1 MSISATI
8 HAAMQEEIPNS
19 HGGCNACGR
28 IGLPILLL
36 REAYAPRPDAGHLFR
51 WASDSEITYHPMHT
65 DQLRLLRQGYVYV
78 LLDQATWQAYAVAAD
93 ATLQRFPVSQMPLG
107 PPRPLPKWCAT
118 AGHDVIASFI
128 NIDTSLYR
136 TAWVAF
142 ANDPWP
148 RTVLDRYRK
157 GIAQSDPA
165 TLARFVEVDLHRA
178 RNDPASLG
186 IAMTDSFRF
195 GMEGVLEFSTFSSA
209 RFTSAHGFYSRL
221 GRWSETHN
229 YLRTVIAREQLPNGV
244 LALTLPD
251 PVGMV
256 VELNAQRTGWV
267 QAMQAWRAQP
277 QRHFEYFTSQ
287 ALLGIQQLHAATAA
301 AKGAEAAEREARQV
315 EQWNDSPVG
324 IKAHLPPV
332 DIARQT
338 RRNTARNQEQAR
350 DRLQARYDESARAA
364 FQAGYDRELNH
375 WQSMIDQVGQLYAL
389 HYAQPAFHQIGR
401 FDYDAADPVS
411 VEYFIQMMADCLA
424 GGPSELMPE
433 EGQPLG
439 MTQLVWQHLLEDEH
453 SLLYQALMA
462 RNQTLL
468 QHVIG
473 GLAGDDFGKVYDII
487 KAIAG
492 TPEGQL
498 LMVKPLQDA
507 IGQLLAATTSAGNTL
522 AQHLSERS
530 RTLVGH
536 VHRAAF
542 ALYAGQHV
550 TPLRVSLTVGE
561 YLSVLDEALQI
572 RTDAFLQQVDQ
583 QFRDPVGRKVRAMVL
598 SGAINI
604 AAVGN
609 RNQMIDVVLWTFEGA
624 EQLQARLVQ
633 LKTSTAEGF
642 GALVRNVAIGAASVK
657 AQVSAGLQIS
667 SMAAQSV
674 ASDAM
679 RSLRD
684 AATGTGSVGLLLAL
698 GGLWFQ
704 QDSLRRNYRAL
715 QQTHQHNPEAQA
727 AVWSSSLGVLGASV
741 EAAGLVV
748 AQVFARTQRP
758 GQILTAGLGISIAR
772 YGGGIAAMAG
782 VMDAVQYWNAGLR
795 TGREGDELASLSY
808 KHAAAAS
815 VLSAGAGIVSAVLK
829 TSLLI
834 ALGTVVL
841 LGLAAY
847 ALAINAKD
855 HESSLLEL
863 WTRHSKWGKPEGH
876 RRWIEDKD
884 LDNAVSAFNAAV
896 IGLHAYVSIETRFH
910 SSHTANTPYS
920 AGGMLNDGNAVAAGF
935 YLDVDLSLPNP
946 TSELTQYEWHLVII
960 PSRVGQ
966 PCCIAAY
973 NSDTGRIE
981 YNSRASEG
989 VLAEPAS
996 LDKHFIFKALDRTI
1010 RITGS
1015 LPLLD
1020 NHNIEGIE
1028 LTLAYWPNRH
1038 DKSNHAK
1045 VITLENKIDST
1056 WSIF

>member
-157 GIAQSDPA
+157 AIAQSDPA

-251 PVGMV
+251 TVGMV

-301 AKGAEAAEREARQV
+301 AQGAEAAERKARQV

-389 HYAQPAFHQIGR
+389 HYAQPAFHQIAR

-411 VEYFIQMMADCLA
+411 VEYFIQMIADCLA

-439 MTQLVWQHLLEDEH
+439 MTQLVWQQLLEDEH

-498 LMVKPLQDA
+498 LMVKPLRDA

-667 SMAAQSV
+667 SVAAQSV

-795 TGREGDELASLSY
+795 TGREGDESANFLY
-808 KHAAAAS
+808 KGAAWVS
-815 VLSAGAGIVSAVLK
+815 VASAGFGIAFLGAS
-829 TSLLI
+829 LI
-834 ALGTVVL
+834 ALGFIVF

-847 ALAINAKD
+847 TLATIANN

-863 WTRHSKWGKPEGH
+863 WARHSRWGKPEGH
-876 RRWIEDKD
+876 RRWIDEQD
-884 LDNAVSAFNAAV
+884 LSNAVSAFNAAV
-896 IGLHAYVSIETRFH
+896 IGLHAYVSIRTRFQ
-910 SSHTANTPYS
+910 SSHTAQTPHS
-920 AGGMLNDGNAVAAGF
+920 VGALLNDGNSVATGF
-935 YLDVDLSLPNP
+935 YLDVDLRLPSA
-946 TSELTQYEWHLVII
+946 TSELTKYEWHLAII
-960 PSRVGQ
+960 PAGVDRQ
-966 PCCIAAY
+966 RCTAAY
-973 NSDTGRIE
+973 SSDTGKIE
-981 YNSRASEG
+981 HIPSDLGG
-989 VLAEPAS
+989 VLADLGS
-996 LDKHFIFKALDRTI
+996 LEKYFTLKSLDRTI
-1010 RITGS
+1010 HITGS

-1020 NHNIEGIE
+1020 NHNIEKVE
-1028 LTLAYWPNRH
+1028 LTLAYWPNRN
-1038 DKSNHAK
+1038 DKSSHAK
-1045 VITLENKIDST
+1045 VVIIENIMNSV

>member
-157 GIAQSDPA
+157 AIAQSDPA

-301 AKGAEAAEREARQV
+301 AHGAEAAERKARQV

-389 HYAQPAFHQIGR
+389 HYAQPAFHQIAR

-411 VEYFIQMMADCLA
+411 VEYFIQMIADCLA

-498 LMVKPLQDA
+498 LMVKPLRDA

-667 SMAAQSV
+667 SVAAQSV

-704 QDSLRRNYRAL
+704 QDSLRRNYQAL

-795 TGREGDELASLSY
+795 TGREGDESANFLY
-808 KHAAAAS
+808 KGAAWVS
-815 VLSAGAGIVSAVLK
+815 VASAGFGIAFLGAS
-829 TSLLI
+829 LI
-834 ALGTVVL
+834 ALGFIVF

-847 ALAINAKD
+847 TLATIANN

-863 WTRHSKWGKPEGH
+863 WARHSRWGKPEGH
-876 RRWIEDKD
+876 RRWIDEQD
-884 LDNAVSAFNAAV
+884 LSNAVSAFNAAV
-896 IGLHAYVSIETRFH
+896 IGLHAYVSIRTRFQ
-910 SSHTANTPYS
+910 SSHTAQTPHS
-920 AGGMLNDGNAVAAGF
+920 VGALLNDGNSVATGF
-935 YLDVDLSLPNP
+935 YLDVDLRLPSA
-946 TSELTQYEWHLVII
+946 TSELTKYEWHLAII
-960 PSRVGQ
+960 PAGVDRQ
-966 PCCIAAY
+966 RCTAAY
-973 NSDTGRIE
+973 SSDTGKIE
-981 YNSRASEG
+981 HIPSDLGG
-989 VLAEPAS
+989 VLADLGS
-996 LDKHFIFKALDRTI
+996 LEKYFTLKSLDRTI
-1010 RITGS
+1010 HITGS

-1020 NHNIEGIE
+1020 NHNIEKVE
-1028 LTLAYWPNRH
+1028 LTLDYWPNRN
-1038 DKSNHAK
+1038 DKSSHAK
-1045 VITLENKIDST
+1045 VVIIENIMNSV

>member
-128 NIDTSLYR
+128 NLDTSLYR

-301 AKGAEAAEREARQV
+301 AQGAEAAEHEARQV

-411 VEYFIQMMADCLA
+411 VEYFIQMIADCLA

-468 QHVIG
+468 QRVIG
-473 GLAGDDFGKVYDII
+473 GLSGDDFGKVYDII
-487 KAIAG
+487 KGIAG

-572 RTDAFLQQVDQ
+572 RTDAFMQQVDQ

-609 RNQMIDVVLWTFEGA
+609 RNQMIDVVLWTFESA

-684 AATGTGSVGLLLAL
+684 AAAGTGSVGLLLAL

-704 QDSLRRNYRAL
+704 QESLRRNYRAL

-727 AVWSSSLGVLGASV
+727 AVWSSSLGLLGASV

-748 AQVFARTQRP
+748 AQVFARTQHP

-795 TGREGDELASLSY
+795 TGREGDESANFLY
-808 KHAAAAS
+808 KGAAWVS
-815 VLSAGAGIVSAVLK
+815 VASAGFGIAFLGAS
-829 TSLLI
+829 LI
-834 ALGTVVL
+834 ALGFIVF

-847 ALAINAKD
+847 TLATIANN

-863 WTRHSKWGKPEGH
+863 WARHSKWGKPEGH
-876 RRWIEDKD
+876 RRWIDEQD
-884 LDNAVSAFNAAV
+884 LSNAVSAFNAAV
-896 IGLHAYVSIETRFH
+896 IGLHAYVSIRTRFQ
-910 SSHTANTPYS
+910 SSHTAQTPHS
-920 AGGMLNDGNAVAAGF
+920 AGALLNDGNSVATGF
-935 YLDVDLSLPNP
+935 YLDVDLRLPSA
-946 TSELTQYEWHLVII
+946 TSELTKYEWHLAII
-960 PSRVGQ
+960 PAGIDRQ
-966 PCCIAAY
+966 RCIAAY
-973 NSDTGRIE
+973 SSDTGKIE
-981 YNSRASEG
+981 QIPSDLGG
-989 VLAEPAS
+989 VLADSAS
-996 LDKHFIFKALDRTI
+996 LDKYFTLKSLERTI
-1010 RITGS
+1010 HITGS

-1020 NHNIEGIE
+1020 NHNIEKVE
-1028 LTLAYWPNRH
+1028 LTLAYWPNRN
-1038 DKSNHAK
+1038 DKSSYAK
-1045 VITLENKIDST
+1045 VVIIENKMNSA

>member
-1 MSISATI
+1 
-8 HAAMQEEIPNS
+8 MQEEIPNS

-157 GIAQSDPA
+157 AIAQSDPA

-301 AKGAEAAEREARQV
+301 AQGAEAAERKARQV

-389 HYAQPAFHQIGR
+389 HYAQPAFHQIAR

-411 VEYFIQMMADCLA
+411 VEYFIQMIADCLA

-439 MTQLVWQHLLEDEH
+439 MTQLVWQQLLEDEH

-498 LMVKPLQDA
+498 LMVKPLRDA

-667 SMAAQSV
+667 SVAAQSV

-795 TGREGDELASLSY
+795 TGREGDESANFLY
-808 KHAAAAS
+808 KGAAWVS
-815 VLSAGAGIVSAVLK
+815 VASAGFGIAFLGAS
-829 TSLLI
+829 LI
-834 ALGTVVL
+834 ALGFIVF

-847 ALAINAKD
+847 TLATIANN

-863 WTRHSKWGKPEGH
+863 WARHSRWGKPEGH
-876 RRWIEDKD
+876 RRWIDEQD
-884 LDNAVSAFNAAV
+884 LSNAVSAFNAAV
-896 IGLHAYVSIETRFH
+896 IGLHAYVSIRTRFQ
-910 SSHTANTPYS
+910 SSHTAQTPHS
-920 AGGMLNDGNAVAAGF
+920 VGALLNDGNSVATGF
-935 YLDVDLSLPNP
+935 YLDVDLRLPSA
-946 TSELTQYEWHLVII
+946 TSELTKYEWHLAII
-960 PSRVGQ
+960 PAGVDRQ
-966 PCCIAAY
+966 RCTAAY
-973 NSDTGRIE
+973 SSDTGKIE
-981 YNSRASEG
+981 HIPSDLGG
-989 VLAEPAS
+989 VLADLGS
-996 LDKHFIFKALDRTI
+996 LEKYFTLKSLDRTI
-1010 RITGS
+1010 HITGS

-1020 NHNIEGIE
+1020 NHNIEKVE
-1028 LTLAYWPNRH
+1028 LTLAYWPNRN
-1038 DKSNHAK
+1038 DKSSHAK
-1045 VITLENKIDST
+1045 VVIIENIMNSV

>member
-157 GIAQSDPA
+157 AIAQSDPA

-301 AKGAEAAEREARQV
+301 AQGAEAAERKARQV

-411 VEYFIQMMADCLA
+411 VEYFIQMIADCLA

-439 MTQLVWQHLLEDEH
+439 MTQLVWQQLLEDEH

-498 LMVKPLQDA
+498 LMVKPLRDA

-609 RNQMIDVVLWTFEGA
+609 RNQMIDVVLWTFESA

-667 SMAAQSV
+667 SVAAQSV

-795 TGREGDELASLSY
+795 TGREGDESANFLY
-808 KHAAAAS
+808 KGAAWVS
-815 VLSAGAGIVSAVLK
+815 VASAGFGIAFLGAS
-829 TSLLI
+829 LI
-834 ALGTVVL
+834 ALGFIVF

-847 ALAINAKD
+847 TLATIANN

-863 WTRHSKWGKPEGH
+863 WARHSKWGKPEGH
-876 RRWIEDKD
+876 RRWIDEQD
-884 LDNAVSAFNAAV
+884 LSNAVSAFNAAV
-896 IGLHAYVSIETRFH
+896 IGLHAYVSIRTRFQ
-910 SSHTANTPYS
+910 SSHTAQTPHS
-920 AGGMLNDGNAVAAGF
+920 VGALLNDGNSVATGF
-935 YLDVDLSLPNP
+935 YLDVDLRLPSA
-946 TSELTQYEWHLVII
+946 TSELTKYEWHLAII
-960 PSRVGQ
+960 PAGVDRQ
-966 PCCIAAY
+966 RCIAAY
-973 NSDTGRIE
+973 SSDTGKIE
-981 YNSRASEG
+981 HIPSDLGG
-989 VLAEPAS
+989 VLADLGS
-996 LDKHFIFKALDRTI
+996 LEKYFTLKSLDRTI
-1010 RITGS
+1010 HITGS

-1020 NHNIEGIE
+1020 NHNIEKVE
-1028 LTLAYWPNRH
+1028 LTLAYWPNRN
-1038 DKSNHAK
+1038 DKSSYAK
-1045 VITLENKIDST
+1045 VVIIENIMNSV

>member
-93 ATLQRFPVSQMPLG
+93 ATLQRFPVSQMLLG

-157 GIAQSDPA
+157 AIAQSDPA

-301 AKGAEAAEREARQV
+301 AQGAEAAERKARQV

-389 HYAQPAFHQIGR
+389 HYAQPAFHQIAR

-411 VEYFIQMMADCLA
+411 VEYFIQMIADCLA

-439 MTQLVWQHLLEDEH
+439 MTQLVWQQLLEDEH

-498 LMVKPLQDA
+498 LMVKPLRDA

-667 SMAAQSV
+667 SVAAQSV

-795 TGREGDELASLSY
+795 TGREGDESANFLY
-808 KHAAAAS
+808 KGAAWVS
-815 VLSAGAGIVSAVLK
+815 VASAGFGIAFLGAS
-829 TSLLI
+829 LI
-834 ALGTVVL
+834 ALGFIVF

-847 ALAINAKD
+847 TLATIANN

-863 WTRHSKWGKPEGH
+863 WARHSRWGKPEGH
-876 RRWIEDKD
+876 RRWIDEQD
-884 LDNAVSAFNAAV
+884 LSNAVSAFNAAV
-896 IGLHAYVSIETRFH
+896 IGLHAYVSIRTRFQ
-910 SSHTANTPYS
+910 SSHTAQTPHS
-920 AGGMLNDGNAVAAGF
+920 VGALLNDGNSVATGF
-935 YLDVDLSLPNP
+935 YLDVDLRLPSA
-946 TSELTQYEWHLVII
+946 TSELTKYEWHLAII
-960 PSRVGQ
+960 PAGVDRQ
-966 PCCIAAY
+966 RCTAAY
-973 NSDTGRIE
+973 SSDTGKIE
-981 YNSRASEG
+981 HIPSDLGG
-989 VLAEPAS
+989 VLADLGS
-996 LDKHFIFKALDRTI
+996 LEKYFTLKSLDRTI
-1010 RITGS
+1010 HITGS

-1020 NHNIEGIE
+1020 NHNIEKVE
-1028 LTLAYWPNRH
+1028 LTLAYWPNRN
-1038 DKSNHAK
+1038 DKSSHAK
-1045 VITLENKIDST
+1045 VVIIENIMNSV

>member
-107 PPRPLPKWCAT
+107 PPRTLPKWCAT

-157 GIAQSDPA
+157 AIAQSDPA

-301 AKGAEAAEREARQV
+301 AQGAEAAERKARQV

-389 HYAQPAFHQIGR
+389 HYAQPAFHQIAR

-411 VEYFIQMMADCLA
+411 VEYFIQMIADCLA

-439 MTQLVWQHLLEDEH
+439 MTQLVWQQLLEDEH

-498 LMVKPLQDA
+498 LMVKPLRDA

-667 SMAAQSV
+667 SVAAQSV

-795 TGREGDELASLSY
+795 TGREGDESANFLY
-808 KHAAAAS
+808 KGAAWVS
-815 VLSAGAGIVSAVLK
+815 VASAGFGIAFLGAS
-829 TSLLI
+829 LI
-834 ALGTVVL
+834 ALGFIVF

-847 ALAINAKD
+847 TLATIANN

-863 WTRHSKWGKPEGH
+863 WARHSRWGKPEGH
-876 RRWIEDKD
+876 RRWIDEQD
-884 LDNAVSAFNAAV
+884 LSNAVSAFNAAV
-896 IGLHAYVSIETRFH
+896 IGLHAYVSIRTRFQ
-910 SSHTANTPYS
+910 SSHTAQTPHS
-920 AGGMLNDGNAVAAGF
+920 VGALLNDGNSVATGF
-935 YLDVDLSLPNP
+935 YLDVDLRLPSA
-946 TSELTQYEWHLVII
+946 TSELTKYEWHLAII
-960 PSRVGQ
+960 PAGVDRQ
-966 PCCIAAY
+966 RCTAAY
-973 NSDTGRIE
+973 SSDTGKIE
-981 YNSRASEG
+981 HIPSDLGG
-989 VLAEPAS
+989 VLADLGS
-996 LDKHFIFKALDRTI
+996 LEKYFTLKSLDRTI
-1010 RITGS
+1010 HITGS

-1020 NHNIEGIE
+1020 NHNIEKVE
-1028 LTLAYWPNRH
+1028 LTLAYWPNRN
-1038 DKSNHAK
+1038 DKSSHAK
-1045 VITLENKIDST
+1045 VVIIENIMNSV

>member
-157 GIAQSDPA
+157 AIAQSDPA

-301 AKGAEAAEREARQV
+301 AQGAEAAERKARQV

-389 HYAQPAFHQIGR
+389 HYAQPAFHQIAR

-411 VEYFIQMMADCLA
+411 VEYFIQMIADCLA

-439 MTQLVWQHLLEDEH
+439 MTQLVWQQLLEDEH

-498 LMVKPLQDA
+498 LMVKPLRDA

-667 SMAAQSV
+667 SVAAQSV

-741 EAAGLVV
+741 KAAGLVV

-795 TGREGDELASLSY
+795 TGREGDESANFLY
-808 KHAAAAS
+808 KGAAWVS
-815 VLSAGAGIVSAVLK
+815 VASAGFGIAFLGAS
-829 TSLLI
+829 LI
-834 ALGTVVL
+834 ALGFIVF

-847 ALAINAKD
+847 TLATIANN

-863 WTRHSKWGKPEGH
+863 WARHSRWGKPEGH
-876 RRWIEDKD
+876 RRWIDEQD
-884 LDNAVSAFNAAV
+884 LSNAVSAFNAAV
-896 IGLHAYVSIETRFH
+896 IGLHAYVSIRTRFQ
-910 SSHTANTPYS
+910 SSHTAQTPHS
-920 AGGMLNDGNAVAAGF
+920 VGALLNDGNSVATGF
-935 YLDVDLSLPNP
+935 YLDVDLRLPSA
-946 TSELTQYEWHLVII
+946 TSELTKYEWHLAII
-960 PSRVGQ
+960 PAGVDRQ
-966 PCCIAAY
+966 RCTAAY
-973 NSDTGRIE
+973 SSDTGKIE
-981 YNSRASEG
+981 HIPSDLGG
-989 VLAEPAS
+989 VLADLGS
-996 LDKHFIFKALDRTI
+996 LEKYFTLKSLDRTI
-1010 RITGS
+1010 HITGS

-1020 NHNIEGIE
+1020 NHNIEKVE
-1028 LTLAYWPNRH
+1028 LTLAYWPNRN
-1038 DKSNHAK
+1038 DKSSHAK
-1045 VITLENKIDST
+1045 VVIIENIMNSV

>member
-301 AKGAEAAEREARQV
+301 AQGAEAAEREARQV

-439 MTQLVWQHLLEDEH
+439 MTQLVWQQLLEDEH

-468 QHVIG
+468 QRVIG
-473 GLAGDDFGKVYDII
+473 GLSGDDFGKVYDII

-572 RTDAFLQQVDQ
+572 RTDAFMQQVDQ

-609 RNQMIDVVLWTFEGA
+609 RNQMIDVVLWTFESA

-748 AQVFARTQRP
+748 AQVFARTQHP

-772 YGGGIAAMAG
+772 YGGGIAAIAG

-795 TGREGDELASLSY
+795 TGREGDESANFLY
-808 KHAAAAS
+808 KGAAWVS
-815 VLSAGAGIVSAVLK
+815 VASAGFGIAFLGAS
-829 TSLLI
+829 LI
-834 ALGTVVL
+834 ALGFIVF

-847 ALAINAKD
+847 TLATIANN

-863 WTRHSKWGKPEGH
+863 WARHSKWGKPEGH
-876 RRWIEDKD
+876 RRWIDEQD
-884 LDNAVSAFNAAV
+884 LSNAVSAFNAAV
-896 IGLHAYVSIETRFH
+896 IGLHAYVSIRTRFQ
-910 SSHTANTPYS
+910 SSHTAQMPHS
-920 AGGMLNDGNAVAAGF
+920 AGALLNDGNSVATGF
-935 YLDVDLSLPNP
+935 YLDVDLRLPSA
-946 TSELTQYEWHLVII
+946 TSELTKYEWHLAII
-960 PSRVGQ
+960 PAGIDRQ
-966 PCCIAAY
+966 RCIAAY
-973 NSDTGRIE
+973 SSDTGKIE
-981 YNSRASEG
+981 HIPIDLGG
-989 VLAEPAS
+989 VLADSAS
-996 LDKHFIFKALDRTI
+996 LDKYFTLKSLERTI
-1010 RITGS
+1010 HITGS

-1020 NHNIEGIE
+1020 NHNIEKVE
-1028 LTLAYWPNRH
+1028 LTLAYWPNRN
-1038 DKSNHAK
+1038 DKSSYAK
-1045 VITLENKIDST
+1045 VVIIENKMNSA

>member
-157 GIAQSDPA
+157 AIAQSDPA

-287 ALLGIQQLHAATAA
+287 ALLGIQQLHAAAA
-301 AKGAEAAEREARQV
+301 AAQGAEAAERKARQV

-389 HYAQPAFHQIGR
+389 HYAQPAFHQIAR

-411 VEYFIQMMADCLA
+411 VEYFIQMIADCLA

-439 MTQLVWQHLLEDEH
+439 MTQLVWQQLLEDEH

-498 LMVKPLQDA
+498 LMVKPLRDA

-667 SMAAQSV
+667 SVAAQSV

-795 TGREGDELASLSY
+795 TGREGDESANFLY
-808 KHAAAAS
+808 KGAAWVS
-815 VLSAGAGIVSAVLK
+815 VASAGFGIAFLGAS
-829 TSLLI
+829 LI
-834 ALGTVVL
+834 ALGFIVF

-847 ALAINAKD
+847 TLATIANN

-863 WTRHSKWGKPEGH
+863 WARHSRWGKPEGH
-876 RRWIEDKD
+876 RRWIDEQD
-884 LDNAVSAFNAAV
+884 LSNAVSAFNAAV
-896 IGLHAYVSIETRFH
+896 IGLHAYVSIRTRFQ
-910 SSHTANTPYS
+910 SSHTAQTPHS
-920 AGGMLNDGNAVAAGF
+920 VGALLNDGNSVATGF
-935 YLDVDLSLPNP
+935 YLDVDLRLPSA
-946 TSELTQYEWHLVII
+946 TSELTKYEWHLAII
-960 PSRVGQ
+960 PAGVDRQ
-966 PCCIAAY
+966 RCTAAY
-973 NSDTGRIE
+973 SSDTGKIE
-981 YNSRASEG
+981 HIPSDLGG
-989 VLAEPAS
+989 VLADLGS
-996 LDKHFIFKALDRTI
+996 LEKYFTLKSLDRTI
-1010 RITGS
+1010 HITGS

-1020 NHNIEGIE
+1020 NHNIEKVE
-1028 LTLAYWPNRH
+1028 LTLAYWPNRN
-1038 DKSNHAK
+1038 DKSSHAK
-1045 VITLENKIDST
+1045 VVIIENIMNSV

>member
-157 GIAQSDPA
+157 AIAQSDPA

-301 AKGAEAAEREARQV
+301 AQGAEAAERKARQV

-389 HYAQPAFHQIGR
+389 HYAQPAFHQIAR

-411 VEYFIQMMADCLA
+411 VEYFIQMIADCLA

-439 MTQLVWQHLLEDEH
+439 MTQLVWQQLLEDEH

-498 LMVKPLQDA
+498 LMVKPLRDA

-667 SMAAQSV
+667 SVAAQSV

-795 TGREGDELASLSY
+795 TGREGDESANFLY
-808 KHAAAAS
+808 KGAAWVS
-815 VLSAGAGIVSAVLK
+815 VASAGFGIAFLGAS
-829 TSLLI
+829 LI
-834 ALGTVVL
+834 ALGFIVF

-847 ALAINAKD
+847 TLATIANN

-863 WTRHSKWGKPEGH
+863 WARHSRWGKPEGH
-876 RRWIEDKD
+876 RRWIDEQD
-884 LDNAVSAFNAAV
+884 LSNAVSAFNAAV
-896 IGLHAYVSIETRFH
+896 IGLHAYVSITTRFQ
-910 SSHTANTPYS
+910 SSHTAQTPHS
-920 AGGMLNDGNAVAAGF
+920 VGALLNDGNSVATGF
-935 YLDVDLSLPNP
+935 YLDVDLRLPSA
-946 TSELTQYEWHLVII
+946 TSELTKYEWHLAII
-960 PSRVGQ
+960 PAGVDRQ
-966 PCCIAAY
+966 RCTAAY
-973 NSDTGRIE
+973 SSDTGKIE
-981 YNSRASEG
+981 HIPSDLGG
-989 VLAEPAS
+989 VLADLGS
-996 LDKHFIFKALDRTI
+996 LEKYFTLKSLDRTI
-1010 RITGS
+1010 HITGS

-1020 NHNIEGIE
+1020 NHNIEKVE
-1028 LTLAYWPNRH
+1028 LTLAYWPNRN
-1038 DKSNHAK
+1038 DKSSHAK
-1045 VITLENKIDST
+1045 VVIIENIMNSV

>member
-157 GIAQSDPA
+157 AIAQSDPA

-301 AKGAEAAEREARQV
+301 AQGAEAAERKARQV

-389 HYAQPAFHQIGR
+389 HYAQPAFHQIAR

-411 VEYFIQMMADCLA
+411 VEYFIQMIADCLA

-439 MTQLVWQHLLEDEH
+439 MTQLVWQQLLEDEH

-498 LMVKPLQDA
+498 LMVKPLRDA

-667 SMAAQSV
+667 SVAAQSV

-795 TGREGDELASLSY
+795 TGREGDESANFLY
-808 KHAAAAS
+808 KGAAWVS
-815 VLSAGAGIVSAVLK
+815 VASAGFGIAFLGAS
-829 TSLLI
+829 LI
-834 ALGTVVL
+834 ALGFIVF

-847 ALAINAKD
+847 TLATIAND

-863 WTRHSKWGKPEGH
+863 WARHSRWGKPEGH
-876 RRWIEDKD
+876 RRWIDEQD
-884 LDNAVSAFNAAV
+884 LSNAVSAFNAAV
-896 IGLHAYVSIETRFH
+896 IGLHAYVSIRTRFQ
-910 SSHTANTPYS
+910 SSHTAQTPHS
-920 AGGMLNDGNAVAAGF
+920 VGALLNDGNSVATGF
-935 YLDVDLSLPNP
+935 YLDVDLRLPSA
-946 TSELTQYEWHLVII
+946 TSELTKYEWHLAII
-960 PSRVGQ
+960 PAGVDRQ
-966 PCCIAAY
+966 RCTAAY
-973 NSDTGRIE
+973 SSDTGKIE
-981 YNSRASEG
+981 HIPSDLGG
-989 VLAEPAS
+989 VLADLGS
-996 LDKHFIFKALDRTI
+996 LEKYFTLKSLDRTI
-1010 RITGS
+1010 HITGS

-1020 NHNIEGIE
+1020 NHNIEKVE
-1028 LTLAYWPNRH
+1028 LTLAYWPNRN
-1038 DKSNHAK
+1038 DKSSHAK
-1045 VITLENKIDST
+1045 VVIIENIMNSV

>member
-1 MSISATI
+1 
-8 HAAMQEEIPNS
+8 MQEEIPNS

-301 AKGAEAAEREARQV
+301 AQGAEAAEREARQV

-439 MTQLVWQHLLEDEH
+439 MTQLVWQQLLEDEH

-468 QHVIG
+468 QRVIG
-473 GLAGDDFGKVYDII
+473 GLSGDDFGKVYDII

-572 RTDAFLQQVDQ
+572 RTDAFMQQVDQ

-609 RNQMIDVVLWTFEGA
+609 RNQMIDVVLWTFESA

-748 AQVFARTQRP
+748 AQVFARTQHP

-772 YGGGIAAMAG
+772 YGGGIAAIAG

-795 TGREGDELASLSY
+795 TGREGDESANFLY
-808 KHAAAAS
+808 KGAAWVS
-815 VLSAGAGIVSAVLK
+815 VASAGFGIAFLGAS
-829 TSLLI
+829 LI
-834 ALGTVVL
+834 ALGFIVF

-847 ALAINAKD
+847 TLATIANN

-863 WTRHSKWGKPEGH
+863 WARHSKWGKPEGH
-876 RRWIEDKD
+876 RRWIDEQD
-884 LDNAVSAFNAAV
+884 LSNAVSAFNAAV
-896 IGLHAYVSIETRFH
+896 IGLHAYVSIRTRFQ
-910 SSHTANTPYS
+910 SSHTAQMPHS
-920 AGGMLNDGNAVAAGF
+920 AGALLNDGNSVATGF
-935 YLDVDLSLPNP
+935 YLDVDLRLPSA
-946 TSELTQYEWHLVII
+946 TSELTKYEWHLAII
-960 PSRVGQ
+960 PAGIDRQ
-966 PCCIAAY
+966 RCIAAY
-973 NSDTGRIE
+973 SSDTGKIE
-981 YNSRASEG
+981 HIPIDLGG
-989 VLAEPAS
+989 VLADSAS
-996 LDKHFIFKALDRTI
+996 LDKYFTLKSLERTI
-1010 RITGS
+1010 HITGS

-1020 NHNIEGIE
+1020 NHNIEKVE
-1028 LTLAYWPNRH
+1028 LTLAYWPNRN
-1038 DKSNHAK
+1038 DKSSYAK
-1045 VITLENKIDST
+1045 VVIIENKMNSA

>member
-157 GIAQSDPA
+157 AIAQSDPA

-301 AKGAEAAEREARQV
+301 AQGAEAAERKARQV

-389 HYAQPAFHQIGR
+389 HYAQPAFHQIAR

-411 VEYFIQMMADCLA
+411 VEYFIQMIADCLA

-439 MTQLVWQHLLEDEH
+439 MTQLVWQQLLEDEH

-498 LMVKPLQDA
+498 LMVKPLRDA

-667 SMAAQSV
+667 SVAAQSV

-715 QQTHQHNPEAQA
+715 QQPHQHNPEAQA

-795 TGREGDELASLSY
+795 TGREGDESANFLY
-808 KHAAAAS
+808 KGAAWVS
-815 VLSAGAGIVSAVLK
+815 VASAGFGIAFLGAS
-829 TSLLI
+829 LI
-834 ALGTVVL
+834 ALGFIVF

-847 ALAINAKD
+847 TLATIANN

-863 WTRHSKWGKPEGH
+863 WARHSRWGKPEGH
-876 RRWIEDKD
+876 RRWIDEQD
-884 LDNAVSAFNAAV
+884 LSNAVSAFNAAV
-896 IGLHAYVSIETRFH
+896 IGLHAYVSIRTRFQ
-910 SSHTANTPYS
+910 SSHTAQTPHS
-920 AGGMLNDGNAVAAGF
+920 VGALLNDGNSVATGF
-935 YLDVDLSLPNP
+935 YLDVDLRLPSA
-946 TSELTQYEWHLVII
+946 TSELTKYEWHLAII
-960 PSRVGQ
+960 PAGVDRQ
-966 PCCIAAY
+966 RCTAAY
-973 NSDTGRIE
+973 SSDTGKIE
-981 YNSRASEG
+981 HIPSDLGG
-989 VLAEPAS
+989 VLADLGS
-996 LDKHFIFKALDRTI
+996 LEKYFTLKSLDRTI
-1010 RITGS
+1010 HITGS

-1020 NHNIEGIE
+1020 NHNIEKVE
-1028 LTLAYWPNRH
+1028 LTLAYWPNRN
-1038 DKSNHAK
+1038 DKSSHAK
-1045 VITLENKIDST
+1045 VVIIENIMNSV

>member
-301 AKGAEAAEREARQV
+301 AQGAEAAEREARQV

-389 HYAQPAFHQIGR
+389 QYAQPAFHQIGR

-468 QHVIG
+468 QRVIG

-487 KAIAG
+487 KALAG

-507 IGQLLAATTSAGNTL
+507 VGQLLAATTSAGNTL

-583 QFRDPVGRKVRAMVL
+583 QFRDPVGRKVRAIVL

-609 RNQMIDVVLWTFEGA
+609 RNQMIDVVLWTFESA

-642 GALVRNVAIGAASVK
+642 GALVRTVAIGAASVK
-657 AQVSAGLQIS
+657 APVSAGLQIS

-758 GQILTAGLGISIAR
+758 GQILTAGLGISMAR

-795 TGREGDELASLSY
+795 TGREGDESANFLY
-808 KHAAAAS
+808 KGAAWVS
-815 VLSAGAGIVSAVLK
+815 VASAGFGIAFLGAS
-829 TSLLI
+829 LI
-834 ALGTVVL
+834 ALGFIVF

-847 ALAINAKD
+847 TLATIANN

-863 WTRHSKWGKPEGH
+863 WARHSKWGKPEGH
-876 RRWIEDKD
+876 RRWIDEQD
-884 LDNAVSAFNAAV
+884 LSNAVSAFNAAV
-896 IGLHAYVSIETRFH
+896 IGLHAYVSIRTRFQ
-910 SSHTANTPYS
+910 SSHTAQTPHS
-920 AGGMLNDGNAVAAGF
+920 AGALLNDGNSVATGF
-935 YLDVDLSLPNP
+935 YLDVDLRLPSA
-946 TSELTQYEWHLVII
+946 TSELTKYEWHLAII
-960 PSRVGQ
+960 PAGVDRQ
-966 PCCIAAY
+966 RCIAAY
-973 NSDTGRIE
+973 SSDTGKIE
-981 YNSRASEG
+981 HIPSDLGG
-989 VLAEPAS
+989 VLADLGS
-996 LDKHFIFKALDRTI
+996 LEKYFTLKSLGRTI
-1010 RITGS
+1010 HITGS

-1020 NHNIEGIE
+1020 NHNIEKVE
-1028 LTLAYWPNRH
+1028 LTLVYWPNRNE
-1038 DKSNHAK
+1038 KSSYAK
-1045 VITLENKIDST
+1045 VVIIENKMNSAWT
-1056 WSIF
+1056 IF

>member
-301 AKGAEAAEREARQV
+301 AQGAEAAEREARQV

-389 HYAQPAFHQIGR
+389 HYAQPAFHQIAR

-507 IGQLLAATTSAGNTL
+507 VGQLLAATTSAGNTL

-758 GQILTAGLGISIAR
+758 GQILTAGLGISMAR

-795 TGREGDELASLSY
+795 TGREGDESASFNYMGAAGAAAVSASLGIY
-808 KHAAAAS
+808 TALLGAPFLI
-815 VLSAGAGIVSAVLK
+815 VLGSMVL
-829 TSLLI
+829 I
-834 ALGTVVL
+834 
-841 LGLAAY
+841 GLAAY
-847 ALAINAKD
+847 TLATIANN

-863 WTRHSKWGKPEGH
+863 WARHSRWGKPEGH
-876 RRWIEDKD
+876 RRWIDEQD
-884 LDNAVSAFNAAV
+884 LSNAVSAFNAAV
-896 IGLHAYVSIETRFH
+896 IGLHAYVSIRTRFQ
-910 SSHTANTPYS
+910 SSHTAQTPHS
-920 AGGMLNDGNAVAAGF
+920 AGALLNDGNSVATGF
-935 YLDVDLSLPNP
+935 YLDVDLRLPSA
-946 TSELTQYEWHLVII
+946 TSELTKYEWHLAII
-960 PSRVGQ
+960 PAGVDRQ
-966 PCCIAAY
+966 RCTAAY
-973 NSDTGRIE
+973 SSDTGKIE
-981 YNSRASEG
+981 HIPSDLGG
-989 VLAEPAS
+989 VLADFGS
-996 LDKHFIFKALDRTI
+996 LDKYFTLKSIYRTI
-1010 RITGS
+1010 HITGS

-1020 NHNIEGIE
+1020 NHNIEKVE
-1028 LTLAYWPNRH
+1028 LTLAYWPNRN
-1038 DKSNHAK
+1038 DKSSYAK
-1045 VITLENKIDST
+1045 VVIIENKMNSA

>member
-301 AKGAEAAEREARQV
+301 AQGAEAAEREARQV

-375 WQSMIDQVGQLYAL
+375 WQSMIDQFGQLYAL

-609 RNQMIDVVLWTFEGA
+609 RNQMIDVVLWTFESA

-748 AQVFARTQRP
+748 AQVFARTQHP

-772 YGGGIAAMAG
+772 YGGGIAAIAG

-795 TGREGDELASLSY
+795 TGREGDESANFLY
-808 KHAAAAS
+808 KGAAWVS
-815 VLSAGAGIVSAVLK
+815 VASAGFGIAFLGAS
-829 TSLLI
+829 LI
-834 ALGTVVL
+834 ALGFIVF

-847 ALAINAKD
+847 TLATIANN

-863 WTRHSKWGKPEGH
+863 WARHSKWGKPEGH
-876 RRWIEDKD
+876 RRWIDEQD
-884 LDNAVSAFNAAV
+884 LSNAVSAFNAAV
-896 IGLHAYVSIETRFH
+896 IGLHAYVSIRTRFQ
-910 SSHTANTPYS
+910 SSHTAQMPHS
-920 AGGMLNDGNAVAAGF
+920 AGALLNDGNSVATGF
-935 YLDVDLSLPNP
+935 YLDVDLRLPSA
-946 TSELTQYEWHLVII
+946 TSELTKYEWHLAII
-960 PSRVGQ
+960 PAGIDRQ
-966 PCCIAAY
+966 RCIAAY
-973 NSDTGRIE
+973 SSDTGKIE
-981 YNSRASEG
+981 HIPIDLGG
-989 VLAEPAS
+989 VLADSAS
-996 LDKHFIFKALDRTI
+996 LDKYFTLKSLERTI
-1010 RITGS
+1010 HITGS

-1020 NHNIEGIE
+1020 NHNIEKVE
-1028 LTLAYWPNRH
+1028 LTLAYWPNRN
-1038 DKSNHAK
+1038 DKSSYAK
-1045 VITLENKIDST
+1045 VVIIENKMNSA

>member
-1 MSISATI
+1 MSISANI

-128 NIDTSLYR
+128 NLDTSLYR

-301 AKGAEAAEREARQV
+301 AQGAEAAEREARQV
-315 EQWNDSPVG
+315 EQWNNSPVG

-364 FQAGYDRELNH
+364 FQAGYDRELHH

-389 HYAQPAFHQIGR
+389 HYAQPAFHQISR

-424 GGPSELMPE
+424 GGPSELVPE

-598 SGAINI
+598 SGAIHI

-609 RNQMIDVVLWTFEGA
+609 RNQMIDVVLWTFENA

-633 LKTSTAEGF
+633 LKSSTAEGF

-684 AATGTGSVGLLLAL
+684 AAAGTGSVGLLLAL

-727 AVWSSSLGVLGASV
+727 AVWSSSLGLLGASV

-748 AQVFARTQRP
+748 AQVFARTQHP

-795 TGREGDELASLSY
+795 TGREGDESANFLY
-808 KHAAAAS
+808 KGAALVS
-815 VLSAGAGIVSAVLK
+815 VASAGFGIAFLGAS
-829 TSLLI
+829 LI
-834 ALGTVVL
+834 ALGFIVF

-847 ALAINAKD
+847 TLATIANN

-863 WTRHSKWGKPEGH
+863 WARHCKWGKPEGH
-876 RRWIEDKD
+876 RRWIDEQD
-884 LDNAVSAFNAAV
+884 LSNAVSAFNAAV
-896 IGLHAYVSIETRFH
+896 IGLHAYVSIRTRFQ
-910 SSHTANTPYS
+910 SSHTAQAPHS
-920 AGGMLNDGNAVAAGF
+920 AGALLNDGNSVATGF
-935 YLDVDLSLPNP
+935 YLDVDLRLPSA
-946 TSELTQYEWHLVII
+946 TSELTKYEWHLAII
-960 PSRVGQ
+960 PAGIDRQRCV
-966 PCCIAAY
+966 AAY
-973 NSDTGRIE
+973 SSDAGKIE
-981 YNSRASEG
+981 HIPCDLGG
-989 VLAEPAS
+989 VLADSAS
-996 LDKHFIFKALDRTI
+996 LDKYFTLKSLERTI
-1010 RITGS
+1010 HITGS

-1020 NHNIEGIE
+1020 NHNIEKVE
-1028 LTLAYWPNRH
+1028 LTLAYWPNRN
-1038 DKSNHAK
+1038 DKSSYAK
-1045 VITLENKIDST
+1045 VVIIENKMNSA

>member
-157 GIAQSDPA
+157 AIAQSDPA

-301 AKGAEAAEREARQV
+301 AQGAEAAERKARQV

-389 HYAQPAFHQIGR
+389 HYAQPAFHQIAR

-411 VEYFIQMMADCLA
+411 VEYFIQMIADCLA

-439 MTQLVWQHLLEDEH
+439 MTQLVWQQLLEDEH

-498 LMVKPLQDA
+498 LMVKPLRDA

-667 SMAAQSV
+667 SVAAQSV

-795 TGREGDELASLSY
+795 TGREGDESANFLY
-808 KHAAAAS
+808 KGAAWVS
-815 VLSAGAGIVSAVLK
+815 VASAGFGIAFLGAS
-829 TSLLI
+829 LI
-834 ALGTVVL
+834 ALGFIVF

-847 ALAINAKD
+847 TLATIANN

-863 WTRHSKWGKPEGH
+863 WARHSRWGKPEGH
-876 RRWIEDKD
+876 RRWIDEQD
-884 LDNAVSAFNAAV
+884 LSNAVSAFNAAV
-896 IGLHAYVSIETRFH
+896 IGLHAYVSIRTRFQ
-910 SSHTANTPYS
+910 SSHTAQTPHS
-920 AGGMLNDGNAVAAGF
+920 VGALLNDGNSVATGF
-935 YLDVDLSLPNP
+935 YLDVDLRLPSA
-946 TSELTQYEWHLVII
+946 TSELTKYEWHLAII
-960 PSRVGQ
+960 PAGVDRQ
-966 PCCIAAY
+966 RCTAAY
-973 NSDTGRIE
+973 SSDTGKIE
-981 YNSRASEG
+981 HIPSDLGG
-989 VLAEPAS
+989 VLADLGS
-996 LDKHFIFKALDRTI
+996 LEKYFTLKSLDRTI
-1010 RITGS
+1010 HITGS

-1020 NHNIEGIE
+1020 NHNIEKVE
-1028 LTLAYWPNRH
+1028 LTLAYWPNRN
-1038 DKSNHAK
+1038 DKSSHAK
-1045 VITLENKIDST
+1045 VVIIENIMNSV